1 MSSNVLTIKFY
12 NGISNFKET
21 SLPLIGTIDVRET
34 CVQSSLNSQYLWVT
48 LYLKEN
54 TNLRTIFISFSYVHK
69 YIRFLIVN
77 KTFLIIIFVGIK

>member
-1 MSSNVLTIKFY
+1 MSSNVLTIEFY

-21 SLPLIGTIDVRET
+21 SLPLIGTIDVRD
-34 CVQSSLNSQYLWVT
+34 VQSSLKSQYLWVT

-77 KTFLIIIFVGIK
+77 NTFLIIIFVGIK